1 MNRRNLYR
9 EEAIPLVMLDPET
22 KRYTINNEALEMIS
36 QLPSPI
42 GVNIIFKTLG
52 RWSCRHVQNR
62 KIISPKP
69 NDTRSL

>member
-42 GVNIIFKTLG
+42 GVTHHF
-52 RWSCRHVQNR
+52 QNL
-62 KIISPKP
+62 
-69 NDTRSL
+69 RSLELQACTEQENLIS